1 MGIIAFYCRMVLLKW
16 KQALLTAVIQQDS
29 KSSKCCSSHL
39 RESYH
44 LLNKIL
50 KIFQCFLWINLSA
63 FDKVPLHRLL
73 SDRLVLFDKVSAD
86 ISLCCTAGVSRS
98 SSALT
103 FLWKRRISQTTPL
116 LLCFVVFNR
125 CVVDYVGSTRL
136 ISFVTCSMLHFVLD
150 HQRQNVIVLKLLHYH
165 LSFA

>member
-1 MGIIAFYCRMVLLKW
+1 MGIIAFYSRMVLLKW
-16 KQALLTAVIQQDS
+16 KQAPLTAVIQQDS
-29 KSSKCCSSHL
+29 KSSKCCHL
-39 RESYH
+39 RESHH

-50 KIFQCFLWINLSA
+50 QIFQCFLWINLSA

-73 SDRLVLFDKVSAD
+73 SDCLVLFDKVSAD
-86 ISLCCTAGVSRS
+86 ITLCCTASVSLS

-103 FLWKRRISQTTPL
+103 FLWKRCISQTTPL

-125 CVVDYVGSTRL
+125 CVVDYIGSTRL
-136 ISFVTCSMLHFVLD
+136 ISFVTCSMLHIVLD